1 LSKRSV
7 KATHGGSI
15 DAKFAADAATEQ
27 LNARQA
33 WRSLLIPA
41 VGSACFFASA
51 VVGFIRTYR
60 KHGFPKN
67 AFTSADYALMGL
79 PFAIIGMTLFYQAE
93 EAELAETTAASESD
107 A

>member
-1 LSKRSV
+1 MVEKSFGCVKTMSKRSV

-60 KHGFPKN
+60 KHGFQCSVSFHTFN
-67 AFTSADYALMGL
+67 
-79 PFAIIGMTLFYQAE
+79 
-93 EAELAETTAASESD
+93 
-107 A
+107 